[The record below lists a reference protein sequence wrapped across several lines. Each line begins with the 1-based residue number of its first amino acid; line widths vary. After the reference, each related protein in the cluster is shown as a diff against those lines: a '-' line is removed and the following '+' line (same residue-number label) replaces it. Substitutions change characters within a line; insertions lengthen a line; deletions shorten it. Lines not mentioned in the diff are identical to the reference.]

1 MSLIP
6 QLELKRKLIG
16 ESVLRLDALPKVIG
30 KAKFT
35 RDLDLGRIFIGKIKR
50 CPYPHAKII
59 KIDTSEA
66 EKIPGVKAIITGWDF
81 PPPKSAHTPPLARG
95 KVLYSNQGVAAVAA
109 INEEIAHKAINKI
122 HIEYEILPHV
132 LDPIEAMKD
141 DCPIRIKHPGEMESN
156 NNIAVYERLVKGD
169 LEEAFKASH
178 IVVENTYYTSLES
191 HVQLEPL
198 VFIAIPNYDG
208 SVTIY
213 GTSSG
218 AHKIKAEVSA
228 LLEISPDKIIGRVPF
243 LGGWFGSK
251 EESHV
256 AAVAAML
263 ALKAKGPVKLEL
275 TREETM
281 TATGARP
288 PSIITIKDGLTKD
301 GRIIARKIVAIF
313 DGGAYSFQG
322 NDLIKNAIKPAVS
335 VYNIPN
341 IEVHAYNVRTNKIP
355 GVPKRSPYGYSTAWA
370 IECQMD
376 YLASILKV
384 DPFEFR
390 LKHLLKENEVNAAG
404 EIMEDA
410 NPEYVLKKM
419 MEVFNSYR
427 LEYKPEHP
435 WKYGRGIAISAK
447 WGGIGPHQ
455 AMVKV
460 KEDGK
465 IEVWAAITEN
475 GAGTTTSIAQ
485 IVAEEFD
492 VNLEDVII
500 VSMRDSADSS
510 TMGLTYG
517 ASASRQLIHI
527 GNAVRQACIDAKN
540 KIIKYAAMKLGVEPN
555 KLEIK
560 RKSIYIKESEKSIPI
575 SQLFNKTKL
584 YSAIVPYTVNV
595 DYFVGYGVDPGEL
608 PHGRLSPYYT
618 HVAAGAEVLV
628 NIETGH
634 VKVKRIVLAQD
645 VGRAIN
651 PKLIES
657 QIVGGVLMGVSA
669 TLYEELKIVDGQ
681 IINANL
687 ADYKIIHM
695 ADVPEII
702 PVICEIPYREGPYGA
717 KSIGETMILP
727 VAPAIRNAIH
737 DAIGIWINSLP
748 ITPEKI
754 LEELEKQNN

>member
-1 MSLIP
+1 MPGISQI
-6 QLELKRKLIG
+6 ELKRRLIG
-16 ESVLRLDALPKVIG
+16 EGVSRLDALPKVIG

-35 RDLDLGRIFIGKIKR
+35 RDLDFGRIFIGKIKR
-50 CPYPHAKII
+50 SPYPHAKIK
-59 KIDTSEA
+59 KIDTAEA
-66 EKIPGVKAIITGWDF
+66 ERMPGVKAIITGWDF
-81 PPPKSAHTPPLARG
+81 PPAKSALTPPLARG
-95 KVLYSNQGVAAVAA
+95 EVLYSNQGVAAVAA

-122 HIEYEILPHV
+122 YVEYEILPYV
-132 LDPIEAMKD
+132 LDPIEAMQEG
-141 DCPIRIKHPGEMESN
+141 CPVRIKHPGEIESN
-156 NNIAVYERLVKGD
+156 NNIAVYEKVIRGNVD
-169 LEEAFKASH
+169 EAFKASH
-178 IVVENTYYTSLES
+178 LVVENTYYTSLES
-191 HVQLEPL
+191 HVQLEPI

-208 SVTIY
+208 SITIY
-213 GTSSG
+213 GTSTG
-218 AHKIKAEVSA
+218 AHKIKAEVSS
-228 LLEISPDKIIGRVPF
+228 LLEISSDKIIGKVPF
-243 LGGWFGSK
+243 IGGWFGSK

-263 ALKAKGPVKLEL
+263 ALKSKGPVKLEL

-281 TATGARP
+281 TATGARH

-341 IEVHAYNVRTNKIP
+341 FEMHAYNVRTNKIP
-355 GVPKRSPYGYSTAWA
+355 SVPKRSPYGYSTAWA

-376 YLASILKV
+376 YLASILKA

-390 LKHLLKENEVNAAG
+390 LKHLIKENEVNAAG
-404 EIMEDA
+404 EIMEDV
-410 NPEYVLKKM
+410 NPEYVIKRM
-419 MEVFNSYR
+419 MEVFNSYK
-427 LEYKPEHP
+427 LEYKPEYP
-435 WKYGRGIAISAK
+435 WRCGRGIAFSAK

-460 KEDGK
+460 REDGK

-485 IVAEEFD
+485 IVAEEFGVD
-492 VNLEDVII
+492 LEDVII
-500 VSMRDSADSS
+500 VSMLDSADSL

-527 GNAVRQACIDAKN
+527 GNAVKQACADAKN
-540 KIIKYAAMKLGVEPN
+540 KIIKYSAMKLGIEPD

-560 RKSIYIKESEKSIPI
+560 GKSIHIKGSDKSVPV
-575 SQLFNKTKL
+575 SQLFNRTKL
-584 YSAIVPYTVNV
+584 YSAIIPYSGDM
-595 DYFVGYGVDPGEL
+595 DYFVGYGVDLGEL

-618 HVAAGAEVLV
+618 HVAAGSEVLV
-628 NIETGH
+628 NIETGQ

-645 VGRAIN
+645 VGKAIN

-657 QIVGGVLMGVSA
+657 QIIGGVLMGVSA

-681 IINANL
+681 IVNANL
-687 ADYKIIHM
+687 ADYKIIHTS
-695 ADVPEII
+695 DVPEII
-702 PVICEIPYREGPYGA
+702 PVICEIPYKEGPYGA
-717 KSIGETMILP
+717 KSVGETMIMP
-727 VAPAIRNAIH
+727 VAPSIRNAIH
-737 DAIGIWINSLP
+737 NAIGIWINSMP
-748 ITPEKI
+748 ITPEKV
-754 LEELEKQNN
+754 LKELEKQSN